1 MEITIGGK
9 AYRTRKPSDLDKA
22 LLGTTGCSAAEIASH
37 LGGWPSAGRIASALH
52 TFLPDD
58 APSAPELALAIAAS
72 EDGPEIL
79 VSVKKLYAPDEA
91 ETPATPAPSTKPGK
105 TE

>member
-9 AYRTRKPSDLDKA
+9 AYRTRKPSDLDKV

-37 LGGWPSAGRIASALH
+37 LGGWPSAGRVASALH
-52 TFLPDD
+52 PFLPDD
-58 APSAPELALAIAAS
+58 APSVPELAQAIAAS

-79 VSVKKLYAPDEA
+79 ASVKKLYAADEA
-91 ETPATPAPSTKPGK
+91 ETPATPVPSTKPGK